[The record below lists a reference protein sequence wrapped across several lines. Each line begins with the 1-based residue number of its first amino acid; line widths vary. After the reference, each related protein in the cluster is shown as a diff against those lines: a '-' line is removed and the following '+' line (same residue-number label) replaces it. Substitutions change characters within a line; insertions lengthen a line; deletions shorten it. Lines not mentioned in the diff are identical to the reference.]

1 MRPIPTLTDAVIDGK
16 TQNARILHYLKFGR
30 RLTPIAAL
38 RLFGTFRLAARIWEL
53 RQEGYRIGR
62 GTRTVNGKTFAEYYL
77 P

>member
-53 RQEGYRIGR
+53 RQ
-62 GTRTVNGKTFAEYYL
+62 
-77 P
+77 